1 MYENVRNDRELRLNY
16 ELLNMFNNGDGFQH
30 KTKEWFDRIKRANR
44 EYTHRE
50 SDRRMIKVD
59 MDGCILLIECPDWV
73 ETRMD
78 AEEWFYS
85 EEERTYIPSP
95 YDCTGQQFTCWY
107 KLFKRNGKWMCY
119 HDIGIDV

>member
-16 ELLNMFNNGDGFQH
+16 EILYMFKIGDGFKN
-30 KTKEWFDRIKRANR
+30 KTKEWLDKLKRANR
-44 EYTHRE
+44 EYTHKKT
-50 SDRRMIKVD
+50 DRRMIKE
-59 MDGCILLIECPDWV
+59 DGDGYLLLIECPDWV

-107 KLFKRNGKWMCY
+107 KLFQRNGKWMCY
-119 HDIGIDV
+119 HSIGVDV